1 MATWVKPYFDSYS
14 KYEIEYIPEKI
25 DFNIGHTYTEK
36 YVEELIEYQKPT
48 WLIETKPKFPVGSFL
63 ESTTGRRLR
72 VEAWHPNPSTYECLD
87 LDTRNTSYYS
97 PKDLTSYRRVL

>member
-14 KYEIEYIPEKI
+14 KYEIKYIPEKV
-25 DFNIGHTYTEK
+25 DFNIGHGYTEK

-72 VEAWHPNPSTYECLD
+72 VESWSPIDKYECLD
-87 LDTRNTSYYS
+87 LDTRITSFYFY
-97 PKDLTSYRRVL
+97 KDLTSYQRVL